1 MKRKFSNVKI
11 LRRCIDIKLL
21 VDMSSTHRDDDL
33 RRFQFLTRREETRG
47 GTCLSPLG
55 WIRLINDA
63 VFEPSC
69 LRTYFSAEKSV
80 RTASIWPFVSPRKY
94 ATMPSFVR
102 AVYRRCLP
110 NKSLY
115 RSLCLCVPAL
125 CARGTNP
132 PPNDTPSWER
142 NYGMPLRCAIQRG
155 IKLAVMV
162 MQSIWGKHVQ
172 AEGGASPLETPS

>member
-1 MKRKFSNVKI
+1 MISAVSHFWRGGK
-11 LRRCIDIKLL
+11 
-21 VDMSSTHRDDDL
+21 
-33 RRFQFLTRREETRG
+33 REEG
-47 GTCLSPLG
+47 ALVCPPLG
-55 WIRLINDA
+55 WIWLITDA
-63 VFEPSC
+63 AFVPSC

-162 MQSIWGKHVQ
+162 MQSIRGKHVQ
-172 AEGGASPLETPS
+172 AEGGLPPRDAQLVFRLA